1 MVTPHESPS
10 VANMVRPFRILL
22 LFVALAPPAVAQNAL
37 AEKHDGEARERFHAV
52 RGRSMQTDPLELFE
66 GELDLG
72 IETERARLQDMQSF
86 GSQWSGNAH
95 LLWDGPLDATLRT
108 NFEVETAGDYDL
120 SVQFTRAVD
129 YGQVDLFLNGEKLG
143 ERIDLFSEQVDLAPL
158 KTFRVRQLQTGRQ
171 TLEFKLAGHNSRAKP
186 YRKNHFLLGLD
197 YLKLSRVNR
206 SGDEDTRKK
215 PADRLSQTSVRQAD
229 PLEMATMRS
238 LMERYCWECHDGTDS
253 EAELNLSKWSTRDE
267 WLSDVESVRRIRD
280 VLVRHQMPP
289 EDHAQLPLD
298 ERGQLVATFQ
308 SMVDD
313 YLVKN
318 PPSTQVVMRRLNR
331 FEYNNAVRDLF
342 DLKGD
347 IYPLPEKT
355 IRADQPYFLP
365 ASGRF
370 PRRVRV
376 GNRTL
381 GKNQVERQI
390 LTGVSPFAI
399 DLQAEGGFNNVGSEL
414 SISPILVESFLRLGH
429 AILHSPEFDAYSRL
443 SEQMFAEQAGLSEQ
457 ALQGLGRKRIAKV
470 LERAFRSR
478 VSEETV
484 DRYHQMFCK
493 RLGDTGS
500 FRHSMKDVLSVVLAS
515 PRFIYL
521 VESTGSGAD
530 QQLLDPYELA
540 TRLSFFLWS
549 SIPDENLL
557 ESARDRS
564 LLDRQVLDR
573 QITRMLADPRC
584 QALSQNFARQWLRL
598 DQLVTAVPDFDRFP
612 RYYSRIGCEQ
622 WKFGLQTMIEP
633 LLLFESIMVEDRS
646 IMLLVDSNYTYRSDE
661 LQSWYDDAVPFGAK
675 DNRNRF
681 NTNSQT
687 YHRRQLDDR
696 REGGVITSA
705 ATLTMTS
712 APLRTSPIVRG
723 AWVATVVFNQP
734 PPPPPDSVPPIEAD
748 DKMIEAKGLTLR
760 QRLVEHQVNQ
770 SCASCHAKIDPL
782 GFALENYDA
791 VGRWRESYASG
802 LAIDASGKLFGQTSF
817 QDAVGLKKAIL
828 DQPEWFM
835 RAFSEHLLSYSLGR
849 ELQLS
854 DATAVNEM
862 VERVRQADGQFSVV
876 VRSVVHS
883 APFRLRG
890 REDQSKQAKHSLQ
903 NDR

>member
-1 MVTPHESPS
+1 
-10 VANMVRPFRILL
+10 MVRPVCTLL
-22 LFVALAPPAVAQNAL
+22 LFVALGVPAFAQSSAGEQKDEVN
-37 AEKHDGEARERFHAV
+37 GEARQRFYAV
-52 RGRSMQTDPLELFE
+52 RGRVIQTDELDRLE

-72 IETERARLQDMQSF
+72 IESERARLQDMQNY
-86 GSQWSGNAH
+86 GPQWSSGAH
-95 LLWDGPLDATLRT
+95 LLWDGPLGATLRT
-108 NFEVETAGDYDL
+108 NFDVEIAGDYDL
-120 SVQFTRAVD
+120 SLQFTRAVD
-129 YGQVDLFLNGEKLG
+129 YGKIELFLNGKKLG
-143 ERIDLFSEQVDLAPL
+143 TTIDLFSEQVDLAPL
-158 KTFRVRQLQTGRQ
+158 ATFRVEQLKLGRQ
-171 TLEFKLAGHNSRAKP
+171 TLELKLAGHNPRAKQ
-186 YRKNHFLLGLD
+186 YRKTHFLLGLD
-197 YLKLSRVNR
+197 YLKLSRVDR
-206 SGDEDTRKK
+206 SDVDENPETSGELM
-215 PADRLSQTSVRQAD
+215 PETSVRRTT
-229 PLEMATMRS
+229 PLKMPAMRS
-238 LMERYCWECHDGTDS
+238 LMERYCWECHDGN
-253 EAELNLSKWSTRDE
+253 EAEGEINLAKWSTRDE
-267 WLSDVESVRRIRD
+267 WLLNVESVRRIRD

-289 EDHAQLPLD
+289 EDHEQLSLQQ
-298 ERGQLVATFQ
+298 RGQLVATFQ
-308 SMVDD
+308 SIVDD
-313 YLVKN
+313 YLINN

-365 ASGRF
+365 ATGRF

-414 SISPILVESFLRLGH
+414 SVSPILVESFLKLGN
-429 AILHSPEFDAYSRL
+429 AVLHSPEFDTYSRVTK
-443 SEQMFAEQAGLSEQ
+443 EIFAEQTGASQQ
-457 ALQGLGRKRIAKV
+457 AMRELGRKRIARL

-478 VSEETV
+478 VDEATV
-484 DRYHQMFCK
+484 ERYHQMFCD
-493 RLGDTGS
+493 RLRDTGS
-500 FRHSMKDVLSVVLAS
+500 FGHSMKDVLSVVLAS

-521 VESTGSGAD
+521 VESAGAGED
-530 QQLLDPYELA
+530 QQLLGPYELA

-557 ESARDRS
+557 ESARDGS
-564 LLDRQVLDR
+564 LLDRQVLDA

-612 RYYSRIGCEQ
+612 QYYSRIGCEQ

-646 IMLLVDSNYTYRSDE
+646 IMLLVDSKYAYRSDE
-661 LQSWYDDAVPFGAK
+661 LQSWYDDAVPFGSRE
-675 DNRNRF
+675 NRNRF

-748 DKMIEAKGLTLR
+748 DELIEAKGLTLR

-791 VGRWRESYASG
+791 VGRWRENYASG

-817 QDAVGLKKAIL
+817 QDAVGLKNAIL
-828 DQPEWFM
+828 DHPEWFM

-849 ELQLS
+849 ELQIS
-854 DATAVNEM
+854 DAKAVNEI

-883 APFRLRG
+883 ASFRLRG
-890 REDQSKQAKHSLQ
+890 REGESKQAEHSLPDDQ
-903 NDR
+903 